1 MSGFDSVGGSSLAI
15 PVDSGGLEHNNN
27 KREEKRKRRE
37 KEEKRKK
44 RKGVDLEG
52 VDLG

>member
-1 MSGFDSVGGSSLAI
+1 MSGFDSVGGSSLGI

-27 KREEKRKRRE
+27 REEKRKRRE

-44 RKGVDLEG
+44 RKGVS
-52 VDLG
+52 

>member
-37 KEEKRKK
+37 KEGGKK
-44 RKGVDLEG
+44 RKV
-52 VDLG
+52 

>member
-15 PVDSGGLEHNNN
+15 PVDSVGLEHNNN

-37 KEEKRKK
+37 KEGGKK
-44 RKGVDLEG
+44 RKV
-52 VDLG
+52 